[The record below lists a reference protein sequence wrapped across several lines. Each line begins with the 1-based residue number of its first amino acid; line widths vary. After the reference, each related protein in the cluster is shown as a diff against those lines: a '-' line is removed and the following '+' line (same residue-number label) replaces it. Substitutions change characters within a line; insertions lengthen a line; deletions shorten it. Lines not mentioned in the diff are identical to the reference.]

1 MPGNICRGHRRASHF
16 SSLVGCWLFLHAIL
30 AATLILSA
38 SFARAELVT
47 RTITLT
53 WNASVSTDVT
63 GYRIRYST
71 HSGQYSEV
79 LDVGN
84 HTSADIPNLVDG
96 TTYYFTVT
104 AYNAIGEESWP
115 SDELVHTANPALFLN
130 LSTRAI
136 VQGGDGVM
144 ISGFII
150 GGSSSK
156 TVIIRALGP
165 SLAGSGLKGT
175 LADPAID
182 LYAADG
188 LVATNDNWRDGNP
201 EALEQ
206 FGFAPRADAEAALVV
221 TLAPGAYT
229 VIVHGNGGS
238 SGIALL
244 EVYDGGIPAAP

>member
-1 MPGNICRGHRRASHF
+1 VVGRRF
-16 SSLVGCWLFLHAIL
+16 VVRAIL
-30 AATLILSA
+30 AVALTLSA
-38 SFARAELVT
+38 RFASAELVT

-53 WNASVSTDVT
+53 WNASVSTDVI
-63 GYRIRYST
+63 GYRVRYST

-96 TTYYFTVT
+96 TTYYFIVT

-130 LSTRAI
+130 ISTRAI
-136 VQGGDGVM
+136 VQSDDGVM

-150 GGSSSK
+150 GGSGWK

-165 SLAGSGLKGT
+165 SLGGSGLIGT

-188 LVATNDNWRDGNP
+188 LIATNDSWRDGQP

-206 FGFAPRADAEAALVV
+206 FGFAPRADKEAALVV
-221 TLAPGAYT
+221 TLAPGRYT
-229 VIVHGNGGS
+229 AIVHGNGGS

-244 EVYDGGIPAAP
+244 EVYDGGIPPGP